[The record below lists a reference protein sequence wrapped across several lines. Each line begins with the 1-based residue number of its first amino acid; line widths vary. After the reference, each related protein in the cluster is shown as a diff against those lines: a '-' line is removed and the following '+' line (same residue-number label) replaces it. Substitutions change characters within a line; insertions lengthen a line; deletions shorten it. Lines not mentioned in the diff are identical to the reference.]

1 MSQMSLFQV
10 EYKEVLGGF
19 LNVYPTISCS
29 KSIKYF
35 AFNLT
40 MEPEKGPKDEKTMG
54 KRGRCV

>member
-1 MSQMSLFQV
+1 MSLFQV